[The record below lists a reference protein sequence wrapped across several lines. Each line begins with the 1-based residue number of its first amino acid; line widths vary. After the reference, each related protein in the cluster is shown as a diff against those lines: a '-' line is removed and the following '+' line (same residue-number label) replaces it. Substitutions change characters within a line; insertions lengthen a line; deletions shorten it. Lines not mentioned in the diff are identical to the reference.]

1 MPMGGTVPGAAPAA
15 AAPEV
20 SPGQGP
26 VQKGSRL
33 ASCHM
38 ARRPDFS
45 HCPLSWPCISQR
57 VLQTCVCWLWAP
69 LRPAKGVQVPARVE
83 TTFSWGELTM
93 SQRRR
98 KFLLNSRT

>member
-69 LRPAKGVQVPARVE
+69 LRPCQGCAGPCPHGDHVFAGGIDNESKEKKIFVE
-83 TTFSWGELTM
+83 
-93 SQRRR
+93 
-98 KFLLNSRT
+98 